1 MHWLHAL
8 RTVAHAYFL
17 HTNTTGDN
25 SMASVSLRK
34 FLGGLALT
42 AVSFATFSS
51 TASAQALEAIKARG
65 KVIIGVQADNPNWGF
80 VDIKNEYQGVDPDVA
95 RLVGKELGVPVEF
108 IPVTNNNRI
117 AALQTGRVDVLIS
130 SMGMLPERAKQV
142 QFSQPYAPNLTILIA
157 AKTTAVANMAD
168 LAKVKVGV
176 PRGSSSDVQISKEA
190 PAGTNI
196 LRLED
201 DAATIQAL
209 LSGQV
214 QAAGGNLFYI
224 GRINQSQPG
233 VFENKFVL
241 KALYQGAASRQGD
254 KAWNAYLNTVI
265 EKARTSGALAQI
277 FKKWT
282 GQDMTELPKSIPD
295 VPFTAP

>member
-1 MHWLHAL
+1 VCN
-8 RTVAHAYFL
+8 TFNF
-17 HTNTTGDN
+17 TNQTGVKN
-25 SMASVSLRK
+25 MGSQSLKSLLNGLVMTAIVITSLVGSV
-34 FLGGLALT
+34 T
-42 AVSFATFSS
+42 AQT
-51 TASAQALEAIKARG
+51 LESIRSKG
-65 KVIIGVQADNPNWGF
+65 KVVVGVQADNPNWGF
-80 VDIKNEYQGVDPDVA
+80 VNIKNEYQGVDPDVA

-130 SMGMLPERAKQV
+130 SMGMLPDRAKQV

-157 AKTTAVANMAD
+157 AKTTPIANMTD
-168 LAKVKVGV
+168 LGKVKVGV
-176 PRGSSSDVQISKEA
+176 PRGSISDSQIAKEA
-190 PAGTNI
+190 PSGTSI

-214 QAAGGNLFYI
+214 QAVGGNLFYVN
-224 GRINQSQPG
+224 RLNESQPG
-233 VFENKFVL
+233 AFENKFVL
-241 KALYQGAASRQGD
+241 KALYQGAATRLGD
-254 KAWNAYLNTVI
+254 KTWNAYLNTVI

-282 GQDMTELPKSIPD
+282 GTEMTELPKSIPEI
-295 VPFTAP
+295 PFTVQ